1 MPSLPQCLY
10 AEKITEPLQN
20 PPPEE
25 AGAVFVVWLMIVV
38 FFLTIVF
45 GAEGRGTPRRG

>member
-1 MPSLPQCLY
+1 MALP
-10 AEKITEPLQN
+10 AITPTAVPKMLLQN